1 MKRREFITLL
11 GGAAALPFHAHAQ
24 QGERMR
30 RVGVLM
36 GVADDSA
43 GQAGLAAFR
52 QRLEQLGWKE
62 GGNIRIDY
70 RWGAG
75 DVDRGRGLAPEL
87 IGLEPDLIFAQS
99 TQSVAAL
106 RRITRTI
113 PIVFVQV
120 SDPVGRGFV
129 ESLSRPGGNATGF
142 TNFEASMGS
151 KWLELLKEIVPT
163 TTHVAL
169 MFSPISSPHIA
180 SGFYLYAAEKAA
192 DQLGI
197 EASAVPVRDPRDV
210 AHAVGALAA
219 KPNSALIVLPD
230 GFNIVHTDLIIS
242 LTARSRV
249 PALYPFPSYAARG
262 GLASYG
268 VDPVEQYPRA
278 ASYVDRILRGE
289 KPSDLPVQTPTKF
302 ELVINLKTAQVLGLD
317 LPPTLLARADEVI
330 E

>member
-1 MKRREFITLL
+1 MTGFIGRREFITFV
-11 GGAAALPFHAHAQ
+11 GGAAAAWPLAARSQ

-43 GQAGLAAFR
+43 GHAGPAAFR

-70 RWGAG
+70 RCGAG
-75 DVDRGRGLAPEL
+75 DVDRGKGLAPEL

-106 RRITRTI
+106 RRITRSI

-129 ESLSRPGGNATGF
+129 ESLSRPGSNATGF

-192 DQLGI
+192 DQFGI

-210 AHAVGALAA
+210 AQAVGALIA

-230 GFNIVHTDLIIS
+230 GFNLVQTDLIIS
-242 LTARSRV
+242 LGARSRV

-268 VDPVEQYPRA
+268 VNPIEQYPRA
-278 ASYVDRILRGE
+278 ASGPLR
-289 KPSDLPVQTPTKF
+289 S
-302 ELVINLKTAQVLGLD
+302 
-317 LPPTLLARADEVI
+317 PPRSEARSCPI
-330 E
+330 FHP